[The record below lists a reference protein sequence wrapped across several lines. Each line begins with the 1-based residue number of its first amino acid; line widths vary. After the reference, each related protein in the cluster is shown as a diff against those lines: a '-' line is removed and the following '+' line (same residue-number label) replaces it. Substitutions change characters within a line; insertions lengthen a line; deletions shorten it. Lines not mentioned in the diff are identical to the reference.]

1 MLFRSPGGRR
11 AGGAACFQVICGI
24 GQADSLLSGIFRY
37 RVYPVQGLQING
49 IDIGLC
55 THPQEVA
62 VIIIEVDLVRVQV
75 RAVDGHEELGQVSE
89 LIGGRRGAGPSGE
102 LLFDQTAVGNVDGYI
117 VQLPDLGIRLGQKG
131 VVELPEIF
139 CLPLD
144 QDVGGVVVKKDRVE
158 EDNDQGHKKI
168 SQEKMGLQFVLHHV
182 DRGPFRRDFSTVQV
196 EIFWRQLV
204 LWYNRMLENANIIK
218 GLK

>member
-1 MLFRSPGGRR
+1 M
-11 AGGAACFQVICGI
+11 
-24 GQADSLLSGIFRY
+24 
-37 RVYPVQGLQING
+37 
-49 IDIGLC
+49 
-55 THPQEVA
+55 
-62 VIIIEVDLVRVQV
+62 
-75 RAVDGHEELGQVSE
+75 
-89 LIGGRRGAGPSGE
+89 
-102 LLFDQTAVGNVDGYI
+102 
-117 VQLPDLGIRLGQKG
+117 
-131 VVELPEIF
+131 
-139 CLPLD
+139 
-144 QDVGGVVVKKDRVE
+144 VKKDRVE